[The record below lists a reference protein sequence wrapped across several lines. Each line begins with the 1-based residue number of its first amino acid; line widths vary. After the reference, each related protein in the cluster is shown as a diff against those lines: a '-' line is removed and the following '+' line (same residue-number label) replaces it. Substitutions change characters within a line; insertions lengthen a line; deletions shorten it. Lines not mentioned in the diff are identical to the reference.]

1 MYQKQT
7 IRYNENGIV
16 EGAYICNQG
25 YSEEINH
32 RLYERNL
39 PSAPLQPQFSM
50 RAASTRYSIMPI
62 VDPRPSSQLVPVKT
76 YPTYNTATTFNPGD
90 AQAPWSGF
98 ASNIDV
104 FSKLRNQ
111 GQGLQHC
118 PQRDY
123 IPSSQS
129 DMYESIIPVTQNQQ
143 THPLLFKE
151 ESFAKVTAPI
161 HRMSALPFQNHTRQ
175 DLKNNNQLCKAHE
188 AKNMV
193 DEHASRD

>member
-1 MYQKQT
+1 MSKDQS
-7 IRYNENGIV
+7 IRYNEHGVV
-16 EGAYICNQG
+16 EGAYICNQAS
-25 YSEEINH
+25 SEEINN
-32 RLYERNL
+32 RLFERNL

-62 VDPRPSSQLVPVKT
+62 VDPRPGEQLVPVKA

-104 FSKLRNQ
+104 YSKLRNQ

-123 IPSSQS
+123 IPSSKS

-143 THPLLFKE
+143 THPLLFRE
-151 ESFAKVTAPI
+151 ESFSKAPAPI
-161 HRMSALPFQNHTRQ
+161 HGMSGLPFQNHTRQ
-175 DLKNNNQLCKAHE
+175 DLKNNKGLCKAHE
-188 AKNMV
+188 AKKIV
-193 DEHASRD
+193 DDHASSD